1 MNDSLIGQQLG
12 DYTIQSLLGQ
22 GGMAR
27 VYKGYDDKL
36 DRYAAVKVIEPMLMV
51 GDDEQEYRQRF
62 QREARAIARLNHPY
76 IVSVFQFGAIDT
88 SYYMAMNFVEGRDLR
103 QVLIDYN
110 SRDERLAQAQVMR
123 IVKDI
128 ASALDYAHTNGV
140 IHRDVKPSN
149 IMVMDDGHA
158 VLTDFGLA
166 LNAQEGTIGNT
177 FGSVHYIA
185 PEQAVSSAQAV
196 PQSDLYAL
204 GVVIYEMLT
213 GRVPFEDVSAMSIA
227 LKHISDSP
235 PLPSSINP
243 EVTPGV
249 EEVIMKTLDKEP
261 TRRYESGEALV
272 RALQGA
278 FSADVLEKS
287 DVELP
292 VGTPPTSEKHTANT
306 LILPKVPAPAAPSS
320 MEYHPPAGSKTSKR
334 PLTLIVLTVMAVLIV
349 GMVGILAAG
358 GGASNGRETPTATA
372 VSTAVAVVEEKTPEV
387 TPEPTATAVPINAT
401 SDDEAELLLRYDGR
415 SIVVYNRLPNDYISL
430 RGISFEQL
438 NGAEFSYTDWVTGD
452 IDNVRPGDC
461 YQLWTVLYR
470 RLPADQFPAEICVTR
485 QGFNQ
490 TVHDFWV
497 SDEAGKSFEVRWY
510 GQRVAT
516 CQAAIQD
523 AEEEYLCV
531 VELS

>member
-1 MNDSLIGQQLG
+1 
-12 DYTIQSLLGQ
+12 
-22 GGMAR
+22 MAR

-51 GDDEQEYRQRF
+51 GDDEQEYRERF
-62 QREARAIARLNHPY
+62 QREARAIARLNHPH

-110 SRDERLAQAQVMR
+110 NRDERLAQAQVMR

-128 ASALDYAHTNGV
+128 AGALDYAHANGV

-213 GRVPFEDVSAMSIA
+213 GRVPFEDASAMSIA
-227 LKHISDSP
+227 LKHISDPP
-235 PLPSSINP
+235 PLPSIFNP
-243 EVTPGV
+243 GIMPGV
-249 EEVIMKTLDKEP
+249 EEVVMKTLDKEP
-261 TRRYESGEALV
+261 ARRYESGEALV

-278 FSADVLEKS
+278 FSADALEKS

-292 VGTPPTSEKHTANT
+292 VGTPPTSEKYTTNT

-320 MEYHPPAGSKTSKR
+320 MEYHPSASNKKKKR
-334 PLTLIVLTVMAVLIV
+334 SLPLVVLAVVAVLIV
-349 GMVGILAAG
+349 GVFGILAVG
-358 GGASNGRETPTATA
+358 SGNDDIDETPTAAPTDTA
-372 VSTAVAVVEEKTPEV
+372 VPTAVAVVGEETPEV
-387 TPEPTATAVPINAT
+387 TPEPTTTAASINAI

-415 SIVVYNRLPNDYISL
+415 SIVIYNRLPGEYISL
-430 RGISFEQL
+430 RGISFEQP
-438 NGAEFSYTDWVTGD
+438 NGAEFAYTDWLTGD

-516 CQAAIQD
+516 CETAVQD
-523 AEEEYLCV
+523 AEEEYLCM